1 LNATANRRV
10 LAIVTDDL
18 DCSDS
23 IEEIRREAGGDGVE
37 LWVVVPA
44 FEPSTF
50 RHALGDVDE
59 PRREA
64 EARLESALRRLR
76 DNGLDASGE
85 VGDPDPVQAAQDAL
99 QKEPADEI
107 LIFEHAGSGSRWFED
122 GLFDRARKSLEP
134 PLRLVDVEHA
144 DGGEDHVLDVGT
156 AEAGTVPD
164 ETEHEIGSSYIPG
177 FSRGDLLG
185 IVAAIVGTILAA
197 VLAAVVAAD
206 SSKAT
211 GWEAAAILIAIGTAL
226 INMAHVVGLTLFE
239 SVRYRGGFAT
249 LFRMLS
255 LVGTPVAVLVNLL
268 IVLFA
273 S

>member
-1 LNATANRRV
+1 MTAAANRRV
-10 LAIVTDDL
+10 LAVVTDDL

-23 IEEIRREAGGDGVE
+23 IEEIRREAGRDGIE
-37 LWVVVPA
+37 LLVVVPA

-50 RHALGDVDE
+50 RHTLGDVDE
-59 PRREA
+59 PRRDA
-64 EARLESALRRLR
+64 EARLESVLRRLR
-76 DNGLDASGE
+76 DNGLDAAGE

-134 PLRLVDVEHA
+134 PLRLVEVDHQ
-144 DGGEDHVLDVGT
+144 DGGEDHILDVGT
-156 AEAGTVPD
+156 APAGVAPD
-164 ETEHEIGSSYIPG
+164 ETEHEIGGSYIPG
-177 FSRGDLLG
+177 FSREDMIG
-185 IVAAIVGTILAA
+185 IVAGIVGTIVTA

-206 SSKAT
+206 QETESV
-211 GWEAAAILIAIGTAL
+211 WEAIAILVAIATAL

-249 LFRMLS
+249 LFRRLS
-255 LVGTPVAVLVNLL
+255 LVVTPTAVLVNLL
-268 IVLFA
+268 IALFG
-273 S
+273 